1 MKFITLLIVLSL
13 MQYWGSSRYL
23 HRDQWYQSLLNR
35 LSSWQLPAAVLLT
48 LAVVLPSLLV
58 AGFLDAT
65 RGWLF
70 GLFGLAA
77 NVVLLLYCLGRGDF
91 AELVKR
97 YRQHCLD
104 GDIEGAFLLARS
116 NFPAQPGEDE
126 PADAERLHRWIKLN
140 LAYMAFERWF
150 AVIFYFVLFGA
161 GGALAYRLLHL
172 SVELCEGAEWSGLQ
186 RKVLHI
192 VDWLPARML
201 VFSFALTG
209 DYMGSREQVTSS
221 IQDLDTSAGD
231 IISDA
236 AHAALGLKSTVFS
249 DNGDVEAFAQIS
261 DWEVGQLQGLLSRS
275 AIAWILVVSLLIL
288 LL

>member
-1 MKFITLLIVLSL
+1 MK
-13 MQYWGSSRYL
+13 
-23 HRDQWYQSLLNR
+23 
-35 LSSWQLPAAVLLT
+35 
-48 LAVVLPSLLV
+48 
-58 AGFLDAT
+58 
-65 RGWLF
+65 
-70 GLFGLAA
+70 
-77 NVVLLLYCLGRGDF
+77 
-91 AELVKR
+91 
-97 YRQHCLD
+97 QH
-104 GDIEGAFLLARS
+104 
-116 NFPAQPGEDE
+116 
-126 PADAERLHRWIKLN
+126 

-172 SVELCEGAEWSGLQ
+172 SVELRDEAKWAHVQ

-221 IQDLDTSAGD
+221 IQNLDTSAAET
-231 IISDA
+231 ISDA

-249 DNGDVEAFAQIS
+249 DNGDVEAFAQVS
-261 DWEVGQLQGLLSRS
+261 DWEVGQLQSLLSRS
-275 AIAWILVVSLLIL
+275 AVAWILVVSLLIL